1 MQETARSDTMAQEK
15 LIPFNQRTEDERRAI
30 ATQGG
35 IASGKARRRKKAMR
49 EWAELIGALPA
60 KVMRPDG
67 TLLEEADL
75 DADVVMQQYRKAHD
89 GNTKAAVFIAD
100 LKGERTT
107 NINVSQPV
115 INVQSEADRQ
125 RITEA
130 MEE

>member
-1 MQETARSDTMAQEK
+1 MGEDN
-15 LIPFNQRTEDERRAI
+15 LIPFNERTEDEQRAI